1 MTRCLHLMAEEDG
14 LMFYR
19 ILAKEGKKHLAGPGM
34 MFMEIGHDQGRAVKE
49 IFENEGFKEVVVKK
63 DLCENDRV
71 CYGCKIKVEILLC
84 KKEYTGFALKI
95 FRIYTL
101 NININNIFIWRKNDV

>member
-1 MTRCLHLMAEEDG
+1 
-14 LMFYR
+14 MFYR

-49 IFENEGFKEVVVKK
+49 IFENEGFKEVIVKK

-71 CYGCKIKVEILLC
+71 VMAVK
-84 KKEYTGFALKI
+84 
-95 FRIYTL
+95 
-101 NININNIFIWRKNDV
+101 